1 MTTCTRQDCAGTI
14 EDGYCDLCGHPE
26 SPPAAAATTG
36 SGSPIGASGAGY
48 SGGGGYSGGAVHSG
62 GVPSGMMTA
71 PSGSRPSSGRRSR
84 GVLGHGLVDVP
95 PTPYRDPADAIMDNP
110 EVPED
115 KRVCSSCGNPVGRS
129 REGVPGRTEGFCPH
143 DGTPY
148 SFTPKLAPG
157 ALVAGQYRV
166 LGCLAHGGLGWIYL
180 AADEN
185 LDGRW
190 VVLKGLLNA
199 ADTEALAAAEAERKF
214 LTSVDHPNIVKI
226 FNFQRHEG
234 AGYIVMEY
242 VGGPSLQDLLRERLR
257 EGHALP
263 VRQTIAYTLEILKAF
278 DYLHAN
284 GLVYCDLKPANV
296 IQVGQQLK
304 LIDLGAVQR
313 IGAGLGS
320 SYVTAGYHA
329 PEISTRGPSIASDLY
344 TVARTLAVLS
354 HPFSPARGGVEQPLP
369 GLEAWGNESFHRFL
383 LRATDPDPDR
393 RFADAAE
400 MAEQLTGV
408 LREIRAAEDGVPYP
422 GQSGVFGPE
431 RVAEGVTE
439 VFEPLDPAAAVA
451 ALPVP
456 LMDPA
461 DPSAGLLSGL
471 IARDPQDLLAAVAA
485 LPVTTETLLTRARVA
500 AEHDL
505 GESALE
511 EADRELPGEWR
522 VTWYRAVRA
531 LATGKPDQALFDR
544 CFSLLPGEPAVKL
557 ALGFAHELAGDHAA
571 AARWYQTVWRTDQS
585 YVSAAFGLARTRLTA
600 GDHQG
605 AAAALDQVPASAS
618 QHVAAQLA
626 LVAVTARRPVAE
638 VGPEEL
644 VAAGERLDRLNRVDG
659 RRRGELSA
667 ELLEAALEWI
677 AAQPASPSPSTVVLG
692 APLTGRGV
700 RTRLESVYRELARAA
715 PTRAERHALVDR
727 ANAVRPRT
735 WL

>member
-1 MTTCTRQDCAGTI
+1 MTTCTQQGCAGTI

-26 SPPAAAATTG
+26 SPPVAA
-36 SGSPIGASGAGY
+36 SVGAGS
-48 SGGGGYSGGAVHSG
+48 SGLPTGG
-62 GVPSGMMTA
+62 PSAAMTA

-84 GVLGHGLVDVP
+84 GMLGHGLVDVP

-115 KRVCSSCGNPVGRS
+115 RRYCSSCGKPVGRS
-129 REGVPGRTEGFCPH
+129 REGVQGRTEGFCPH

-157 ALVAGQYRV
+157 AMVAGQYKV
-166 LGCLAHGGLGWIYL
+166 LGCLAHGGLGWVYL
-180 AADEN
+180 ASDEN

-199 ADTEALAAAEAERKF
+199 ADAEALAAAEAERRF
-214 LTSVDHPNIVKI
+214 LTTVDHPNIVKI

-242 VGGPSLQDLLRERLR
+242 VGGPSLQDLLRQRLR
-257 EGHALP
+257 DGHALP
-263 VRQTIAYTLEILKAF
+263 LRQTIAYALEILKAF
-278 DYLHAN
+278 DYLHES

-329 PEISTRGPSIASDLY
+329 PEISSRGPSIASDLY

-354 HPFSPARGGVEQPLP
+354 HPFSPARGGVETPLP
-369 GLEAWGNESFHRFL
+369 GPEAWGNESFHRFL
-383 LRATDPDPDR
+383 LRATHPDPDR

-408 LREIRAAEDGVPYP
+408 LREVRAAEDGLPYP
-422 GQSGVFGPE
+422 EQSGVFGPE
-431 RVAEGVTE
+431 RVGEGVTE
-439 VFEPLDPAAAVA
+439 VFEPLNPAAAVA

-461 DPSAGLLSGL
+461 DPAAGALSGL
-471 IARDPQDLLAAVAA
+471 IALDPHDLLAGAAA
-485 LPVTTETLLTRARVA
+485 LPVTAETLLTRARVA

-505 GESALE
+505 GDSALE
-511 EADRELPGEWR
+511 EAERELPGEWR
-522 VTWYRAVRA
+522 VTWYQGVRA
-531 LATGKPDQALFDR
+531 LATGKPDTKLFDR
-544 CFSLLPGEPAVKL
+544 CFGLLPGEPAVKL
-557 ALGFAHELAGDHAA
+557 ALGFAHEAAGDHAG
-571 AARWYQTVWRTDQS
+571 AARWYETVWRTDHS
-585 YVSAAFGLARTRLTA
+585 YVSAAFGLARARLSA

-605 AAAALDQVPASAS
+605 AAAALGQVPASAS
-618 QHVAAQLA
+618 QYVAAQAA
-626 LVAVTARRPVAE
+626 LVAVTARRPAAQVEQA
-638 VGPEEL
+638 EL
-644 VAAGERLDRLNRVDG
+644 VAAGERLDRLKQLDG
-659 RRRGELSA
+659 RRRGELAA
-667 ELLEAALEWI
+667 ELLEAALAWI
-677 AAQPASPSPSTVVLG
+677 AAPPSPPSPSTVLLG
-692 APLTGRGV
+692 APLTGHGV